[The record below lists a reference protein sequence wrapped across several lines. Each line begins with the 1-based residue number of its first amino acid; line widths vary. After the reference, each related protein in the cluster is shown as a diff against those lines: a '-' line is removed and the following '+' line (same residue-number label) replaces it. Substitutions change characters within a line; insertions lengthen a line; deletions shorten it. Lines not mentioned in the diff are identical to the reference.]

1 MCSKS
6 LEFFFFPILFYLTDF
21 TNVLIFR
28 LFRGT
33 AVSSYIQ
40 SFPRN
45 FEREIGVRP
54 AGIDLLAHARLL
66 TAVSKD
72 PELRE

>member
-1 MCSKS
+1 M
-6 LEFFFFPILFYLTDF
+6 
-21 TNVLIFR
+21 NVLIFR

-33 AVSSYIQ
+33 AVSSYI
-40 SFPRN
+40 FPRK

-54 AGIDLLAHARLL
+54 AVIDLLAHARLL

-72 PELRE
+72 PGLRE